1 MTCSLLRRFFSCS
14 PSLSSESSESPSS
27 SLVSSPSSS
36 ESSSDSDLNSLNSAL
51 FRPSSSS
58 ESSESSSSLS
68 SNSTATPTSSSI
80 SSFSPFSSGFASS
93 PAGVKSVIIFPT
105 ATNLANFSSDNSP
118 TKLSTSS
125 FRFLSFME
133 SSFKVSS
140 TSSAAPLNTSDGCS
154 PNCSVMDFRS
164 TSYAAFV
171 SLVFG
176 LYPTLKF
183 ISAESTSFFFIS
195 GPLFLFFP
203 NVPPNASRASS
214 PVSALRWFFFFF
226 FPFFDDFASS
236 LSFVFFVFFFRPSS
250 SSSRCLARSPNAF
263 ASILPHKLSGI
274 PDGSCAR
281 RSVLSACSTK
291 DAFALYSYC
300 RNRAA
305 RSAAPPTD
313 SFSSP
318 RLTPICR

>member
-14 PSLSSESSESPSS
+14 PSLSSESSESSSS

-36 ESSSDSDLNSLNSAL
+36 ESSSDSDLNSRNSAL

-195 GPLFLFFP
+195 VDPLFLFFP

-214 PVSALRWFFFFF
+214 PVSASRWFFFFF

-236 LSFVFFVFFFRPSS
+236 FSFVFFVFFFRPSS
-250 SSSRCLARSPNAF
+250 SSSPLCLARSPNAF

-281 RSVLSACSTK
+281 RSVLSA
-291 DAFALYSYC
+291 
-300 RNRAA
+300 
-305 RSAAPPTD
+305 
-313 SFSSP
+313 
-318 RLTPICR
+318 